1 MAERRSPSVEHE
13 IEQLRRD
20 YIRRLPEKLAIL
32 RDRADAARAG
42 RERGQI
48 DALHRLAHSLKGTTG
63 SYRLDDIAREMCV
76 AEEACERLLRERSD
90 PRAWRELGDALTRA
104 QALAS
109 DRSPPEGS

>member
-48 DALHRLAHSLKGTTG
+48 DALHRLAHSLKGSSG

-76 AEEACERLLRERSD
+76 AEEACERLLLEPSNAA
-90 PRAWRELGDALTRA
+90 AWRELSDALTRA
-104 QALAS
+104 QELTS
-109 DRSPPEGS
+109 DRSPRDAS